1 VLVGGQMAVAVLLLS
16 GAGLLITSF
25 VRIVSVEPGFEPDGL
40 ITMNIGL
47 KRPGAMEEEPWQG
60 WDLVLAELA
69 AVPGVESVAGTSG
82 LPFQPP
88 SWGPRLRLP
97 GDPPDQWRESIAGY
111 VITPGYLETM
121 GTRLVS
127 GRDLERLDGPTAERV
142 MLVNETFV
150 RTQLGG
156 ADALDV
162 VAQDSESGIRIVGV
176 VEDVVQTAATEGPRS
191 AVYLPYTQTDWPG
204 GVEAVVRTDLPAEA
218 IMPEL
223 RKAVAR
229 FNPIVPPRDLGTLRD
244 RMSSSRTTPRFQ
256 AMLIGAFAFVALLLA
271 SAGLYGSLAHEVG
284 RRQRELGVRIAL
296 GARRSG
302 VLGLVLRRGMTVALG
317 GLGLGFVASFGLTRV
332 LTDYLYG
339 VEPNDPLTLVGV
351 AVVLV
356 LVSVAACLIPARRA
370 TNVDPVEVLR
380 AE

>member
-1 VLVGGQMAVAVLLLS
+1 MLATMLLVLATSCARLTPGVHGLVDLTPPGADELRLTYLGSGGWIMEHRGDMILTAPLF
-16 GAGLLITSF
+16 TNPSF
-25 VRIVSVEPGFEPDGL
+25 VRTGLAYIEADTLEIDRQMSQYDVMRARAILTGHAHYDHLMDVPRVATKFAPD
-40 ITMNIGL
+40 
-47 KRPGAMEEEPWQG
+47 A
-60 WDLVLAELA
+60 
-69 AVPGVESVAGTSG
+69 
-82 LPFQPP
+82 
-88 SWGPRLRLP
+88 
-97 GDPPDQWRESIAGY
+97 
-111 VITPGYLETM
+111 
-121 GTRLVS
+121 
-127 GRDLERLDGPTAERV
+127 
-142 MLVNETFV
+142 
-150 RTQLGG
+150 
-156 ADALDV
+156 
-162 VAQDSESGIRIVGV
+162 RIVGS
-176 VEDVVQTAATEGPRS
+176 R
-191 AVYLPYTQTDWPG
+191 
-204 GVEAVVRTDLPAEA
+204 
-218 IMPEL
+218 
-223 RKAVAR
+223 
-229 FNPIVPPRDLGTLRD
+229 LGTLRD

-302 VLGLVLRRGMTVALG
+302 VLGLVLRRGMTVALV

-351 AVVLV
+351 AAVLV